1 VTGLD
6 LGYSVTSA
14 FSADRSPDAAAT
26 AVLDRAEVAAA
37 AGYDLVEAGDHHVAS
52 GHQYL
57 QNVPMAA
64 RLTETFDRVAVM
76 FLLPLYHPVRVAEQ
90 VGTLDALV
98 EQLDFWCAVGYN
110 QAAFDAFGIPMAERG
125 PRLEEALSLLET
137 LWNEE
142 DVSFDGTY
150 YTADSTS
157 VNPKADPRICIGGSA
172 QPAVRRAAGRGD
184 AWVVNADLPLD
195 GIEERLPWVRDAADG
210 DVELVVRRD
219 AIVLKDGAA
228 AEAAAGTLLADGY
241 RGWDPAADWLLTG
254 DAAAVAED
262 LAELR
267 DAGVDEVVVRP
278 MADDSA
284 EETLRQTA
292 VARDRL

>member
-14 FSADRSPDAAAT
+14 FSADRSPAAAAT
-26 AVLDRAEVAAA
+26 AVLDRAE
-37 AGYDLVEAGDHHVAS
+37 
-52 GHQYL
+52 
-57 QNVPMAA
+57 
-64 RLTETFDRVAVM
+64 
-76 FLLPLYHPVRVAEQ
+76 
-90 VGTLDALV
+90 
-98 EQLDFWCAVGYN
+98 
-110 QAAFDAFGIPMAERG
+110 
-125 PRLEEALSLLET
+125 
-137 LWNEE
+137 
-142 DVSFDGTY
+142 
-150 YTADSTS
+150 
-157 VNPKADPRICIGGSA
+157 
-172 QPAVRRAAGRGD
+172 
-184 AWVVNADLPLD
+184 
-195 GIEERLPWVRDAADG
+195 
-210 DVELVVRRD
+210 
-219 AIVLKDGAA
+219 AA
-228 AEAAAGTLLADGY
+228 AEALLADGY